1 MNPILMNPIIT
12 AVAAT
17 LWVEIVAFILFT
29 IAFDVTNQQLSAAWR
44 ALLGRPKRLTLREA
58 IAAHNEPYN
67 PNVRHWTR
75 GGCDDHE

>member
-1 MNPILMNPIIT
+1 MIKFLIR
-12 AVAAT
+12 
-17 LWVEIVAFILFT
+17 LF
-29 IAFDVTNQQLSAAWR
+29 R
-44 ALLGRPKRLTLREA
+44 REPPKRLTLREA